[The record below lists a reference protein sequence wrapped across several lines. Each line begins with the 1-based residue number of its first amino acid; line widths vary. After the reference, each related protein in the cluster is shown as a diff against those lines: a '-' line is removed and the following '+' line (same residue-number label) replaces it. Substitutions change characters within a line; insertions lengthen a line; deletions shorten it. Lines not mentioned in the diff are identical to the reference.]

1 MPDDDDVH
9 PMYER
14 ILVPVDGSDPADR
27 AVDYGVLLAEAYDAE
42 LELLHVVAEGEEE
55 SEGDRG
61 RGETVLATAQ
71 EVVGERVPAGTR
83 LLGGVPHRAV
93 VDHAADSDADL
104 VVMGRRGRTG
114 LGEGLLGSVT
124 ERVIVGVDVPVL
136 VVPGDDP
143 DAVPDGIST
152 VLLPTDGSENA
163 EAASAHAADLV
174 GRFGAALHVVNV
186 VDVESA
192 GGLFSAGGIDEEFV
206 ERLEEGG
213 AEAVE
218 RMVAAVRAA
227 DPEVD
232 PTTAVVRGTPHEG
245 IEEYA
250 TEHGVD
256 LVAMGSRGRSAI
268 ERRLF
273 GSVTKRVLRT
283 VDVPVLVVRDGV

>member
-1 MPDDDDVH
+1 
-9 PMYER
+9 MYDR
-14 ILVPVDGSDPADR
+14 ILVPVDGSEPARR
-27 AVDYGVLLAEAYDAE
+27 AVEYGTLLAEAYDAD
-42 LELLHVVAEGEEE
+42 LELLHVLAGGRRGGDDSGEGVLAAARELV
-55 SEGDRG
+55 GDRAPT
-61 RGETVLATAQ
+61 E
-71 EVVGERVPAGTR
+71 TR
-83 LLGGVPHRAV
+83 LLEGVPHRAV
-93 VDHAADSDADL
+93 VDHVADSGVDL

-136 VVPGDDP
+136 VVPEGDSG
-143 DAVPDGIST
+143 AVPDGIST

-163 EAASAHAADLV
+163 EAASPHAADLV
-174 GRFGAALHVVNV
+174 ERFGAALHVVNV

-218 RMVAAVRAA
+218 RMVAAVRA
-227 DPEVD
+227 VD
-232 PTTAVVRGTPHEG
+232 PDLDPITAVVRGAPHEG
-245 IEEYA
+245 IDEYV

-268 ERRLF
+268 ERQLF
-273 GSVTKRVLRT
+273 GSVTKRVLRV
-283 VDVPVLVVRDGV
+283 VDVPVLVVRGGE